1 MTIDKNLIGAA
12 GEHLVL
18 SRLLAR
24 AILASLSPFNAY
36 KADILVNPT
45 DGRNACYL
53 QVKTTTKIGKSEWQV
68 GEKDMEN
75 VDSNMFYCFVE
86 LNAVSQKVYVIPAKK
101 VSQVLRESDKAWM
114 ATPMRDGSKRK
125 EHVYRLLKNNFNVK
139 VKSAPPG
146 WMDKYLEKWE
156 QLD

>member
-86 LNAVSQKVYVIPAKK
+86 LNAVSQKV
-101 VSQVLRESDKAWM
+101 
-114 ATPMRDGSKRK
+114 
-125 EHVYRLLKNNFNVK
+125 
-139 VKSAPPG
+139 
-146 WMDKYLEKWE
+146 
-156 QLD
+156 